1 MSSSSNANSID
12 WKLLVDVRERQKTAA
27 LGVVARDREA
37 AEQSHARLRQAEA
50 WREERV
56 QSKAAHW
63 QATVGALAGGQC
75 NVAQLRHAGAWSGAL
90 DVQIAQAQ
98 QQAAQ
103 AGEFHA
109 QREEVLARSRQALR
123 DASGELEKAR
133 QMQQRARAERLALQE
148 TRQDEA
154 AEEAASQAW
163 ATRRAV

>member
-1 MSSSSNANSID
+1 MSGSNAGGID
-12 WKLLVDVRERQKTAA
+12 WKLLIDVRERQKTAA
-27 LGVVARDREA
+27 LGVVARDRDA
-37 AEQSHARLRQAEA
+37 AEQSRAQLRQAEA
-50 WREERV
+50 RREAQV

-90 DVQIAQAQ
+90 DAQIAQAQ
-98 QQAAQ
+98 RQAVQ
-103 AGEFHA
+103 AGELHA
-109 QREEVLARSRQALR
+109 QREDVLARSRQALR
-123 DASGELEKAR
+123 DASGELEKAQ

-163 ATRRAV
+163 AAQRTV